1 MTSGIAEEIL
11 SLLSNH
17 SQYSG
22 CVSFVVAFGIS
33 EKALQ
38 AYDFEKLIFIKVELS
53 YAFNLDNLQ
62 DSDGLN
68 WY

>member
-1 MTSGIAEEIL
+1 MTSGITEEIL

-17 SQYSG
+17 NQYSG
-22 CVSFVVAFGIS
+22 CVSFDLAFGIS

-38 AYDFEKLIFIKVELS
+38 AYDSEKLSFTKVKLS